1 MRSVLVKL
9 LVLAV
14 AAIDRRA
21 DAFSSLAGV
30 TARSV
35 ESGDDIDLGDFLSA
49 SSSGGDKSMVILG
62 TYAAD
67 FNAIEYG
74 QRLRYYLPEL
84 KKRGITKVG
93 FVLNCEEESARKLCE
108 MLDLE
113 DESVT
118 LMVDPLG
125 AAGRKFGVGTGWRAD
140 DDEMS
145 PYLKLFG
152 MLFGLGAWAT
162 LPAVIGGYIGNPFAP
177 QKWIE
182 DALAVGQRKNRW
194 PDNALELDEAT
205 GEVSLNKF
213 SELPVVGEWPRRPLE
228 LATLRLQ
235 NMLDISIKNWKEL
248 APSQDA
254 LDAGVLTQLGGCII
268 CQDNGDV
275 LFDYKDPGIC
285 AVANF
290 EDILKKIPTVKNL
303 ETVEA

>member
-1 MRSVLVKL
+1 MKSVLAKL
-9 LVLAV
+9 VVFAV

-35 ESGDDIDLGDFLSA
+35 ESGDDIDLGEFLSA
-49 SSSGGDKSMVILG
+49 SSPGGDKSMLILG

-84 KKRGITKVG
+84 KKRGINKVG
-93 FVLNCEEESARKLCE
+93 FILNCKEESAMKLCQ

-113 DESVT
+113 DDSVT

-145 PYLKLFG
+145 PFLKLFG
-152 MLFGLGAWAT
+152 MLWGLGAWAT
-162 LPAVIGGYIGNPFAP
+162 LPAVIGGYIGNPFTP
-177 QKWIE
+177 QDWIE
-182 DALAVGQRKNRW
+182 DALAVGQRKGRW
-194 PDNALELDEAT
+194 PDNALELDENN
-205 GEVSLNKF
+205 EVSLNKF
-213 SELPVVGEWPRRPLE
+213 SELPLVGEWPRRPLE

-235 NMLDISIKNWKEL
+235 NMLDISIKNWKDL

-254 LDAGVLTQLGGCII
+254 LDAGVLTQLGGCVI

-290 EDILKKIPTVKNL
+290 EDILKKIPAVEKVA
-303 ETVEA
+303 VEA